1 MRHILLYGPS
11 GSGKSTLGAL
21 LAQDLDM
28 PFLDLDKNIEAH
40 TGIRIGNIMRGQ
52 GEEAFRDLESLALKE
67 GVSQPA
73 QVIALGGGALLR
85 AQNRAL
91 AEAHGQVVF
100 LQTSLAQ
107 LVERL
112 AQDEYQRP
120 LLAGELESSLKAL
133 LEKREAHY
141 ASFPLRVD
149 AGLPPREVLP
159 ALRTIVGRHRL
170 RAMGAPYD
178 VIVREGGLEE
188 VGELLTARGCQ
199 GPILLVSD
207 EHVAPLYAE
216 RVCGALSRA
225 GFESEQVLIPAGEEH
240 KTVDTV
246 TRLWRA
252 ALAAGLDRESTFLA
266 LGGGVVSDLTGFAA
280 ATFMRGC
287 NWAVLPTTLLS
298 MADASIGGK
307 TGFDLPE
314 GKNLAGAFYP
324 PRFVLADPQVLSTLP
339 RRELRGGLAEVLKHG
354 VIADPLLFELCA
366 QGEESVMQSLPQV
379 VKRAV
384 AVKVNVIEQDPYE
397 HGIRAALNF
406 GHTVGHAVE
415 LASAY
420 SLQHGEAVAIGMA
433 AETRLA
439 ERLGIAPQGLT
450 EQINAALEGLGLPR
464 AIPTEYAKEELV
476 DAMRVDKKKAS
487 GVVRFAL
494 PVKIGEVR
502 PGVAV
507 DDLALALEE

>member
-1 MRHILLYGPS
+1 
-11 GSGKSTLGAL
+11 
-21 LAQDLDM
+21 
-28 PFLDLDKNIEAH
+28 
-40 TGIRIGNIMRGQ
+40 
-52 GEEAFRDLESLALKE
+52 
-67 GVSQPA
+67 
-73 QVIALGGGALLR
+73 
-85 AQNRAL
+85 
-91 AEAHGQVVF
+91 
-100 LQTSLAQ
+100 

>member
-1 MRHILLYGPS
+1 MHIFLYGPS
-11 GSGKSTLGAL
+11 GSGKSSLGAL

-28 PFLDLDKNIEAH
+28 PFLDLDANIEAH
-40 TGIRIGNIMRGQ
+40 AGMPIASIMRSQ
-52 GEEAFRDLESLALKE
+52 GEEAFRNLESLALKDA
-67 GVSQPA
+67 VNQPA
-73 QVIALGGGALLR
+73 RVIALGGGALLR
-85 AQNRAL
+85 EGNR
-91 AEAHGQVVF
+91 EMVETHGQVVF
-100 LQTSLAQ
+100 LQADAEVLI
-107 LVERL
+107 ERL
-112 AQDEYQRP
+112 KQDEQQRP
-120 LLAGELESSLKAL
+120 LLAGGLESSLKAL
-133 LEKREAHY
+133 LEKRAAHY

-149 AGLPPREVLP
+149 AGKTPQATLP
-159 ALRTIVGRHRL
+159 ALRMMLGSHRL

-178 VIVREGGLEE
+178 VIVAEAGLEQ
-188 VGELLTARGCQ
+188 VGDLLRSRGCK
-199 GPILLVSD
+199 GPMLLVSD
-207 EHVAPLYAE
+207 EHVAPLYAG
-216 RVCGALSRA
+216 RVQAALQDA
-225 GFESEQVLIPAGEEH
+225 GFETEMAILPSGEEH
-240 KTVDTV
+240 KTIETV
-246 TRLWRA
+246 ARLWRA
-252 ALAAGLDRESTFLA
+252 ALAAGLDRSSTFLA

-287 NWAVLPTTLLS
+287 NWAVLPTTLLA

-314 GKNLAGAFYP
+314 GKNLVGAFYP

-339 RRELRGGLAEVLKHG
+339 QRELRGGLAEVLKHG

-366 QGEESVMQSLPQV
+366 QDEAAVMQALPQV

-397 HGIRAALNF
+397 HGLRAALNF

-415 LASAY
+415 LVSAY

-439 ERLGIAPQGLT
+439 ERLGIAPRGLAK
-450 EQINAALEGLGLPR
+450 QISTALSDLGLPIE
-464 AIPTEYAKEELV
+464 IPEEYAKEELMN
-476 DAMRVDKKKAS
+476 AMRVDKKKAG

-502 PGVAV
+502 PDIAV

>member
-1 MRHILLYGPS
+1 MHIFLYGPS

-21 LAQDLDM
+21 LAQDLEM

-40 TGIRIGNIMRGQ
+40 AGIRIENIMRGQ
-52 GEEAFRDLESLALKE
+52 GEEAFRDLESLALKDA
-67 GVSQPA
+67 VSQPA

-85 AQNRAL
+85 EGNRAL
-91 AEAHGQVVF
+91 AEAHGQVVL
-100 LQTSLAQ
+100 LQADHAV

-112 AQDEYQRP
+112 KQDEHQRP
-120 LLAGELESSLKAL
+120 LLAGELESSLKVL
-133 LEKREAHY
+133 LEKRAAHY
-141 ASFPLRVD
+141 ASFPLRLDTD
-149 AGLPPREVLP
+149 APTDEVLP
-159 ALRTIVGRHRL
+159 VLRTLLGHHRL
-170 RAMGAPYD
+170 RAMGGPYD
-178 VIVREGGLEE
+178 VIVAEGALDQISS
-188 VGELLTARGCQ
+188 LLKARGCN
-199 GPILLVSD
+199 GPVLLVSD
-207 EHVAPLYAE
+207 EHVAPLYAR
-216 RVCGALSRA
+216 RVQAALGQL
-225 GFESEQVLIPAGEEH
+225 GFESELVVIPAGEEH
-240 KTVDTV
+240 KTVETV

-252 ALAAGLDRESTFLA
+252 ALEAGLDRKSTFLA

-287 NWAVLPTTLLS
+287 NWAVLPTTLLA

-339 RRELRGGLAEVLKHG
+339 QRELRGGLAEVLKHG
-354 VIADPLLFELCA
+354 VIADPALFELCA
-366 QGEESVMQSLPQV
+366 QGEETVMQVLPQV

-415 LASAY
+415 LVSAY

-439 ERLGIAPQGLT
+439 EKLSIAPQGLAG
-450 EQINAALEGLGLPR
+450 QIDAVLAGLGLPIE
-464 AIPTEYAKEELV
+464 IPSGYGKQELV
-476 DAMRVDKKKAS
+476 DAMRVDKKKAG

-494 PVKIGEVR
+494 PIKIGEVK
-502 PGVAV
+502 PGIAL
-507 DDLALALEE
+507 DDLVLALEE

>member
-1 MRHILLYGPS
+1 MHIFLYGPS
-11 GSGKSTLGAL
+11 GSGKSSLGAL
-21 LAQDLDM
+21 LAQDLEM
-28 PFLDLDKNIEAH
+28 PFLDLDANIEAH
-40 TGIRIGNIMRGQ
+40 AGIRIENIMRGQ
-52 GEEAFRDLESLALKE
+52 GEEAFRNLESLALKE
-67 GVSQPA
+67 AVNQPA

-85 AQNRAL
+85 EQNRAL
-91 AEAHGQVVF
+91 AHAHGQIVF
-100 LQTSLAQ
+100 LETDPAVLI
-107 LVERL
+107 ERL
-112 AQDEYQRP
+112 KQDKHQRP
-120 LLAGELESSLKAL
+120 LLAGELETSLRSL
-133 LEKREAHY
+133 LRERKDHY
-141 ASFPLRVD
+141 ASFPLRINTEMEPESI
-149 AGLPPREVLP
+149 L
-159 ALRTIVGRHRL
+159 ALIRILLGRHRL
-170 RAMGAPYD
+170 RAMGTPYD
-178 VIVREGGLEE
+178 VIVAEGGLDQ
-188 VGELLTARGCQ
+188 VGDKLIARGCG
-199 GPILLVSD
+199 GPLLLVSD
-207 EHVAPLYAE
+207 EHVASLYGE
-216 RVCGALSRA
+216 RVLAALREA
-225 GFESEQVLIPAGEEH
+225 GFETETVIIPAGEEH
-240 KTVDTV
+240 KTIETV

-252 ALAAGLDRESTFLA
+252 ALAAGLDRKSTMLA

-287 NWAVLPTTLLS
+287 NWAVLPTTLLA

-339 RRELRGGLAEVLKHG
+339 QRELRGGLAEVLKHG
-354 VIADPLLFELCA
+354 VIADPVLFDLCA
-366 QGEESVMQSLPQV
+366 RSEAAVMQALPQV

-384 AVKVNVIEQDPYE
+384 AVKVQVIEQDPYE

-415 LASAY
+415 LVSAY

-439 ERLGIAPQGLT
+439 EKLGIAQRGLA
-450 EQINAALEGLGLPR
+450 EQISAALSDLGLPGE
-464 AIPTEYAKEELV
+464 IPTGYSKEDLLN
-476 DAMRVDKKKAS
+476 AMRVDKKKAG

-502 PGVAV
+502 PGIAI